1 VVWSTTTTEPL
12 AAITFDDGPTPAYTP
27 RVLAA
32 LAAAGVRATFYVM
45 EHNAVAHPGLLREVL
60 AAGHELGNHTWSHL
74 DQATSPPRRIREEI
88 VRCTDEVEQ
97 IVQVPLVGFR
107 PPRGELTGCAL
118 AVCAELG
125 YDTFLWSCTRGPA
138 GISDVATV
146 AGAVGSTVGPGDVL
160 DLHDGLGRGTFRPHA
175 EFARLLAGRRE
186 VEVRA
191 LTEALRRIADRG
203 VTLTRLTDLL
213 ARSAPEPLP
222 MPPAPS

>member
-1 VVWSTTTTEPL
+1 
-12 AAITFDDGPTPAYTP
+12 
-27 RVLAA
+27 
-32 LAAAGVRATFYVM
+32 
-45 EHNAVAHPGLLREVL
+45 
-60 AAGHELGNHTWSHL
+60 
-74 DQATSPPRRIREEI
+74 
-88 VRCTDEVEQ
+88 
-97 IVQVPLVGFR
+97 
-107 PPRGELTGCAL
+107 
-118 AVCAELG
+118 
-125 YDTFLWSCTRGPA
+125 
-138 GISDVATV
+138 VATV

-222 MPPAPS
+222 TPPAPS